1 MDTQSEIAT
10 VLLENAVKE
19 IEAGAVVLSVDFKN
33 ERNEAED
40 ETDRDTGEHTLTI
53 TWRTNE

>member
-19 IEAGAVVLSVDFKN
+19 IEAGAVVLNADFKT
-33 ERNEAED
+33 ERTEAE
-40 ETDRDTGEHTLTI
+40 EEGERDTAEHTLTL
-53 TWRTNE
+53 TWRTEE